1 MSVSSVDN
9 ILANISSS
17 SSSSAS
23 TTSAGTAAGGTLG
36 KDSFMQLLVTQLQYQ
51 DPLNPMDNTQFT
63 AQLAQFSQLEAME
76 NMNTT
81 MEAMAVLQSSMN
93 NIQALSFIG
102 KTVNA
107 AGNTVEYSGSAVDLG
122 YTLADKANT
131 VRMSV
136 WDENGTKVRTIESGA
151 APAGNNTLAWD
162 GRDDNGNIC
171 ASGNYTYYVSA
182 YDGSGRAVSATTYA
196 SGTVTGVRYDNG
208 LTYLIIGDKEVAI
221 SDVEKIY

>member
-1 MSVSSVDN
+1 GSNVDS

-17 SSSSAS
+17 SSSST
-23 TTSAGTAAGGTLG
+23 TTSSTAAGGTLG

-51 DPLNPMDNTQFT
+51 DPLNPMDNTEFT

-76 NMNTT
+76 NMNVTL
-81 MEAMAVLQSSMN
+81 EAMAVIQSSLN

-107 AGNTVEYSGSAVDLG
+107 NGNTVEYGGNAVELG
-122 YTLADKANT
+122 YSLEDKATT
-131 VRMSV
+131 VRVSI
-136 WDENGTKVRTIESGA
+136 WDEDGKKVRTIESGA
-151 APAGNNTLAWD
+151 ASAGNNTIAWD
-162 GRDDNGNIC
+162 GRDDDGNTC
-171 ASGNYTYYVSA
+171 DSGNYTYYVNA
-182 YDGSGRAVSATTYA
+182 YDVDGDAVSATTYA

-208 LTYLIIGDKEVAI
+208 TTYLIIGDKEVAI